1 MLKPECRVGSLQGKA
16 MPLTKL
22 DDNAALVV
30 IDLQKGIAGLPT
42 VHPAAEIIGRASQ
55 LARAFRER
63 NLPIVLVNV
72 TASAPG
78 RTDAGPRNFQR
89 PADWAELVPELDEQ
103 PGDHLVSNNVRARLS
118 AHRWITIFAGAE

>member
-1 MLKPECRVGSLQGKA
+1 

-89 PADWAELVPELDEQ
+89 PADCAELVPELDEQ